1 MKVDVFNS
9 FYVLLVSRWRNQLEL
24 DLTGMASI
32 GSVFLG
38 DVQRLRVFSTS
49 TPPSSPPASS
59 RYTGIPSPPP
69 IQNSGK
75 NNDNDSVVDDDVETT
90 AEAAAPPKTDVN
102 PQKAPTINPML
113 ALELRLRWLE
123 ALVLGLPENNPA
135 RAASHRKLGSAPLRK
150 SKRSADEKAAL
161 LKHGETLV
169 RLADDVQN
177 RLDAIVEANEG
188 LKRFMAQCRSS
199 LSFLFL
205 ISQLTNDV

>member
-1 MKVDVFNS
+1 
-9 FYVLLVSRWRNQLEL
+9 
-24 DLTGMASI
+24 MAGI

-38 DVQRLRVFSTS
+38 DIQRHRVFSTS

-75 NNDNDSVVDDDVETT
+75 NNDNDSDSLVDDDVETT
-90 AEAAAPPKTDVN
+90 AEPAALPKTDVN
-102 PQKAPTINPML
+102 PQKAPTIDPML

-123 ALVLGLPENNPA
+123 ALVLGLPENNPT

-150 SKRSADEKAAL
+150 NKRSTDEKAAL

-188 LKRFMAQCRSS
+188 LKRFMAQCES
-199 LSFLFL
+199 LLLLNCS
-205 ISQLTNDV
+205 IINDVQMTRIHIS